1 MLLLT
6 LVAVPKVLLH
16 GTDLHCLWHGKRL
29 EEAVECCWTSYC
41 WWYGDVGEY
50 APHPLMLGLHL
61 DMCWVFGCQSG
72 LVQLLVARLLRLM
85 VGPATTMM
93 MVTTVCRL
101 LCHWG
106 RLSHVGEAAPHCQ

>member
-1 MLLLT
+1 MLL
-6 LVAVPKVLLH
+6 VLLH
-16 GTDLHCLWHGKRL
+16 GTDL
-29 EEAVECCWTSYC
+29 
-41 WWYGDVGEY
+41 GEY

-72 LVQLLVARLLRLM
+72 LAQLLVARLLRLM

-93 MVTTVCRL
+93 MLTTVRRL

-106 RLSHVGEAAPHCQ
+106 RLSHVGEVAPHCQ